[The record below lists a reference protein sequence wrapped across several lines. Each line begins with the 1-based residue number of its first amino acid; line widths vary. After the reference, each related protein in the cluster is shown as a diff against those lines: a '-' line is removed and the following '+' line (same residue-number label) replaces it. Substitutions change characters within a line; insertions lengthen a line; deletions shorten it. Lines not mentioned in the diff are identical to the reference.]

1 MTQAGA
7 GPHCSTAPP
16 APAAGVRETGV
27 SVETSDHADA
37 GGDGGGVGDG
47 DGGRDCDDGGVVVV
61 VWCCGGVA
69 PSPGGEECW
78 SPVSRRPPTRPHS
91 GPHRGQTL

>member
-16 APAAGVRETGV
+16 GPAAGVRETSV

-37 GGDGGGVGDG
+37 GGMWRS

-61 VWCCGGVA
+61 VLWCCGGVA